1 MIFGFD
7 FFLNKF
13 IFSFRL
19 AGGGITFLF
28 NFKVA
33 FRLAGWALLFA
44 GPKSK
49 Q

>member
-1 MIFGFD
+1 MK
-7 FFLNKF
+7 FFF
-13 IFSFRL
+13 IS
-19 AGGGITFLF
+19 ASPAGGITFLF